1 MSYAIVRNEKLTR
14 AEINGKGT
22 HNDRKAKNHSN
33 KDIDTTRTHLNYY
46 IKKNEFTYTK
56 EFDKYIKENNLQGHL
71 RSNSIIMCQMIFTS
85 DQSFFDKI
93 GEKETKRY
101 FDECYKFICNYKN
114 LGEKNIIS
122 SVVHLDE
129 GAPHM
134 HLMFI
139 PVVHTKDKEGN
150 DIDKICARDFWKGR
164 DSYRK
169 LQDAYFNHVKSR
181 GFDLERGMFVEDT
194 NRKHY
199 TIEEYKKITN
209 YDNTKKLLNE
219 MKLELPEVPDINDI
233 SKFSIKRDEKIL
245 EEIIKPKDDLI
256 KKLYKENLYLNK
268 ELSKQSKVVDEA
280 EKYQKERAKILADNK
295 ELHNTVKNLE
305 YEYKEKKK
313 TLENEFEDKSFNL
326 EWQYKNKIQ
335 KLEKENQHLHKIID
349 KFKDTIGKFIAWICK
364 KFELPSGDELIRN
377 FEKETHTFIDA
388 EKQVKHD
395 KNIENEYMLDR

>member
-56 EFDKYIKENNLQGHL
+56 EFDKYIKENNLKGHL

-245 EEIIKPKDDLI
+245 EKIIKPKDDLI